1 LLFFF
6 ITTKK
11 YLLINGW
18 SFILKNNWSKKSAN
32 KYVKKYQKLG
42 FSKDLALRVYTTR
55 LLGRNK
61 ELVLHGG
68 GNSSVK
74 TSIKDIDGKKYNV
87 LCVKG
92 SGWDM
97 ANIEPEGLPAVKLE
111 PLLALKKKKYLS
123 DEGMVS
129 YQKRNL
135 IDISSPNPS
144 VETFLHAFLPFK
156 YVDHTHADAVLN
168 ITNRPGG
175 LNFCK
180 KIFGNKVNIVPYVM
194 PGFMLAKKINEV
206 YLKNPNID
214 CLILMNHGIFTFAN
228 DAKGAYDLMIKY
240 VSQAERAIKKLKV
253 KKIKQIKKFSTKFNV
268 HEIAPIIRGLL
279 SNNKDQKF
287 VVNYRLNK
295 HLKYFM
301 NGKNVRSYSSK
312 GTATPDHVIRVKPFP
327 LIITPKKN
335 SSINEFK
342 ETAKKAFENYRKKYI
357 NYFNINKNKVKEKKV
372 MLDTSPRVVLVQNVG
387 VFTIGKDLN
396 SAKIAGD
403 LTETNAKVITSVEE
417 SSSYKFI
424 PEKDLFDVEYWSL
437 EQAKIKKAKKL
448 LEGNVVVI
456 TGSTGTIGY
465 ATYKIFKSYGAETVL
480 LDYNLERLKDLQSKI
495 KDLCIHCDVRNKKS
509 VKKAFKQICEKY
521 GGIDILISNAGT
533 ATNGAIGEIDDNI
546 LRQSFEDNFFSHQ
559 NCASEAIKIMKKQ
572 NINGCLLFNISKQ
585 SVNPGKNFG
594 PYGLPKSALLSLCK
608 QYAVDYGSYGIRSN
622 GVNADRIRSGLM
634 NDKMIRT
641 RAKARSISTDDYM
654 RGNLLLN
661 EVKAEDVAK
670 AFFHLATSKKTTGA
684 VLTVDGGNIAAS
696 LR

>member
-1 LLFFF
+1 
-6 ITTKK
+6 
-11 YLLINGW
+11 
-18 SFILKNNWSKKSAN
+18 LKNNWSEKIAKK
-32 KYVKKYQKLG
+32 YIKKYQKLG

-68 GNSSVK
+68 GNTSVK
-74 TSIKDIDGKKYNV
+74 TVIKDIDSKKYNV

-97 ANIEPEGLPAVKLE
+97 AEIEPPGLPAVKLE
-111 PLLALKKKKYLS
+111 PLLALKNKKYLS
-123 DEGMVS
+123 DEDMVA

-135 IDISSPNPS
+135 IDVKSPNPS

-156 YVDHTHADAVLN
+156 FVDHTHADAVLN
-168 ITNRPGG
+168 ATNRPQG

-180 KIFGNKVNIVPYVM
+180 KIFGNKVSIVPYVM
-194 PGFMLAKKINEV
+194 PGFMLAKKIDEI
-206 YLKNPNID
+206 YSKNPKIN

-228 DAKGAYDLMIKY
+228 DAKESYNLMIKY
-240 VSQAERAIKKLKV
+240 VSIAERAIKKLRT

-268 HEIAPIIRGLL
+268 HEISPIIRGLL
-279 SNNKDQKF
+279 SEHKDQKF
-287 VVNYRLNK
+287 IVNYRLNRR
-295 HLKYFM
+295 LKYFI

-335 SSINEFK
+335 SSIQEFK
-342 ETAKKAFENYRKKYI
+342 KTAKKAFENYRKKYI
-357 NYFNINKNKVKEKKV
+357 QYFKVNKRKVKGNKV
-372 MLDTSPRVVLVQNVG
+372 MLDTAPRVVLIQNVG
-387 VFTIGKDLN
+387 LFSAGKDLN
-396 SAKIAGD
+396 AAIIAGD
-403 LTETNAKVITSVEE
+403 LTETNAKVISSVEE
-417 SSSYKFI
+417 TSSYKFI

-437 EQAKIKKAKKL
+437 EQAKIKKKKKL
-448 LEGNVVVI
+448 LEGNVVVV
-456 TGSTGTIGY
+456 TGSTGTIGFE
-465 ATYKIFKSYGAETVL
+465 TYKMFKSYGAEVIL
-480 LDYNLERLKDLQSKI
+480 LDYNLERLKEIQSKI
-495 KDLCIHCDVRNKKS
+495 SDLCIHCDVTNKRS
-509 VKKAFKQICEKY
+509 VKNAFKKICEKF
-521 GGIDILISNAGT
+521 GGIDILISNAG
-533 ATNGAIGEIDDNI
+533 AAPAGPIGEVSDDL
-546 LRQSFEDNFFSHQ
+546 LRKSFEINFFAHQ
-559 NCASEAIKIMKKQ
+559 NCASEAIRIMKKQ
-572 NINGCLLFNISKQ
+572 NISGCLLFNISKQ

-634 NDKMIRT
+634 TDKMIKT
-641 RAKARSISTDDYM
+641 RAKARSVTTDNYM

-670 AFFHLATSKKTTGA
+670 AFFHLAVSKKTTGA
-684 VLTVDGGNIAAS
+684 ILTVDGGNIAAS

>member
-1 LLFFF
+1 MKNDWSNYEAKKF
-6 ITTKK
+6 IKK
-11 YLLINGW
+11 Y
-18 SFILKNNWSKKSAN
+18 K
-32 KYVKKYQKLG
+32 KLG
-42 FSKDLALRVYTTR
+42 FSKDVALRVYTSR
-55 LLGRNK
+55 LLGKNK

-68 GNSSVK
+68 GNTSVK
-74 TSIKDIDGKKYNV
+74 TRIKDIDGKNYEV

-97 ANIEPEGLPAVKLE
+97 ADIEPEGLPAVKLE
-111 PLLALKKKKYLS
+111 PLLAMKKKKYLS
-123 DEGMVS
+123 DEDMVS
-129 YQKRNL
+129 FQKRNL
-135 IDISSPNPS
+135 INIKSPNPS

-156 YVDHTHADAVLN
+156 YVDHTHSDAILN
-168 ITNRPGG
+168 LTNRPGG

-180 KIFGNKVNIVPYVM
+180 KIFGNKVSIVPYVM
-194 PGFMLAKKINEV
+194 PGFMLAKKINDV
-206 YLKNPNID
+206 YSKNPNIN
-214 CLILMNHGIFTFAN
+214 CLILMNHGIFTFG
-228 DAKGAYDLMIKY
+228 DEAKEAYDLMIKY

-253 KKIKQIKKFSTKFNV
+253 KKIKQIKNFSTKFDA

-335 SSINEFK
+335 SSIDEFK
-342 ETAKKAFENYRKKYI
+342 TTAKKAFENYRKKYI
-357 NYFNINKNKVKEKKV
+357 NYFNVNKKKVKGKKV

-387 VFTIGKDLN
+387 VFSVGKDLN

-403 LTETNAKVITSVEE
+403 LTETNAKVIASVEE
-417 SSSYKFI
+417 TSTYKFI

-437 EQAKIKKAKKL
+437 EQAKIKKPKKL

-456 TGSTGTIGY
+456 TGSTGTIGFE
-465 ATYKIFKSYGAETVL
+465 TYKMFKSYGAEVVL
-480 LDYNLERLKDLQSKI
+480 LDYNLERLRDLQSKI

-509 VKKAFKQICEKY
+509 VKKAFNQICERY
-521 GGIDILISNAGT
+521 GGVDILISNAGT

-594 PYGLPKSALLSLCK
+594 PYGVPKSALLSLCK

-634 NDKMIRT
+634 TDKMIKT

-670 AFFHLATSKKTTGA
+670 AFFHLAVSKKTTGA

>member
-1 LLFFF
+1 
-6 ITTKK
+6 
-11 YLLINGW
+11 
-18 SFILKNNWSKKSAN
+18 LKNDWSNTEAKKF
-32 KYVKKYQKLG
+32 VKKYKNLG
-42 FSKDLALRVYTTR
+42 FSKDIALRVYTSR
-55 LLGRNK
+55 LLGKNK

-68 GNSSVK
+68 GNTSVK
-74 TSIKDIDGKKYNV
+74 TKIKDIDGKKYEV

-97 ANIEPEGLPAVKLE
+97 ADIEPEGLPAVKLE
-111 PLLALKKKKYLS
+111 PLLAMKKKKYLS
-123 DEGMVS
+123 DEDMVS
-129 YQKRNL
+129 FQKRNL
-135 IDISSPNPS
+135 INIKSPNPS

-156 YVDHTHADAVLN
+156 YVDHTHSDAILN
-168 ITNRPGG
+168 LTNRPGG
-175 LNFCK
+175 INFCK
-180 KIFGNKVNIVPYVM
+180 KIFGNKVSIVPYVM
-194 PGFMLAKKINEV
+194 PGFMLAKKIDDI
-206 YLKNPNID
+206 YSKNPNTN
-214 CLILMNHGIFTFAN
+214 CLILMNHGIFTFDN
-228 DAKGAYDLMIKY
+228 GAKEAYSLMIKY
-240 VSQAERAIKKLKV
+240 VSQAERAIRKLKV
-253 KKIKQIKKFSTKFNV
+253 KKIKQIKNFSTKFDV
-268 HEIAPIIRGLL
+268 HEIAPVIRGLL
-279 SNNKDQKF
+279 SKNKDQKF
-287 VVNYRLNK
+287 VINYRLNK

-312 GTATPDHVIRVKPFP
+312 GTTTPDHVIRVKPFP

-335 SSINEFK
+335 SSIDEFK
-342 ETAKKAFENYRKKYI
+342 KTAKMAFENYRKKYI
-357 NYFNINKNKVKEKKV
+357 NYFNTNKNKVKGKKV

-417 SSSYKFI
+417 TSTYKFI

-437 EQAKIKKAKKL
+437 EQAKIKKPKKL

-456 TGSTGTIGY
+456 TGSTGTIGFE
-465 ATYKIFKSYGAETVL
+465 TYKMFKNYGAEVVL
-480 LDYNLERLKDLQSKI
+480 LDYNLERLKNLQSKI
-495 KDLCIHCDVRNKKS
+495 KDLCIHCDVRNKKN
-509 VKKAFKQICEKY
+509 VRKAFNQICEKY

-533 ATNGAIGEIDDNI
+533 ATNGAIGEVEDNI

-559 NCASEAIKIMKKQ
+559 NCASEATKIMKKQ

-634 NDKMIRT
+634 NDKMIKT
-641 RAKARSISTDDYM
+641 RAKARSVTPDDYM
-654 RGNLLLN
+654 KGNLLLN
-661 EVKAEDVAK
+661 EVNAEDVAK

-684 VLTVDGGNIAAS
+684 VLAVDGGNIAAS

>member
-1 LLFFF
+1 M
-6 ITTKK
+6 
-11 YLLINGW
+11 
-18 SFILKNNWSKKSAN
+18 KNNWSKKIAI
-32 KYVKKYQKLG
+32 KYIKKYKKLS
-42 FSKDLALRVYTTR
+42 FSKDLALRIYTTQ
-55 LLGRNK
+55 LLGKNK

-68 GNSSVK
+68 GNTSVK
-74 TSIKDIDGKKYNV
+74 TTIKDIDGKKYNV

-92 SGWDM
+92 SGWNM
-97 ANIEPEGLPAVKLE
+97 ADIEPAGLPAVKLE

-123 DEGMVS
+123 DEDMVS
-129 YQKRNL
+129 FQKRNL
-135 IDISSPNPS
+135 IDIKSPNPS

-156 YVDHTHADAVLN
+156 FVDHTHADAILN
-168 ITNRPGG
+168 VTNRPDG

-180 KIFGNKVNIVPYVM
+180 KIFGNKVSIVPYVI
-194 PGFMLAKKINEV
+194 PGFMLAKKVSEI
-206 YLKNPNID
+206 YSKNPKIN
-214 CLILMNHGIFTFAN
+214 CLILMNHGIFTFAD
-228 DAKGAYDLMIKY
+228 DAKDAYDLMIKY
-240 VSQAERAIKKLKV
+240 VSKAERAVKKLKS
-253 KKIKQIKKFSTKFNV
+253 KKIKQIKKFTTRFNI

-279 SNNKDQKF
+279 SENKDQKF

-295 HLKYFM
+295 HLKYFI
-301 NGKNVRSYSSK
+301 NGKSVRSYSSK

-335 SSINEFK
+335 SSIGEFK
-342 ETAKKAFENYRKKYI
+342 IAAKKAFENYRKKYI
-357 NYFNINKNKVKEKKV
+357 RYFNINKNKVKGRKV
-372 MLDTSPRVVLVQNVG
+372 MLDTSPRVILVQNVG
-387 VFTIGKDLN
+387 MFTVGKDLIA
-396 SAKIAGD
+396 AKIAGD

-417 SSSYKFI
+417 TSTYKFI
-424 PEKDLFDVEYWSL
+424 PEKDLFDIEYWSL
-437 EQAKIKKAKKL
+437 EQAKIKRKKKQ

-456 TGSTGTIGY
+456 TGSTGTIGFE
-465 ATYKIFKSYGAETVL
+465 TYKIFKSYGAEVVL
-480 LDYNLERLKDLQSKI
+480 LDYNLERLKEVQSKI
-495 KDLCIHCDVRNKKS
+495 KDLCILCDVTNKRS
-509 VKKAFKQICEKY
+509 VKNAFKQICEKF
-521 GGIDILISNAGT
+521 GGIDILVSNAGI
-533 ATNGAIGEIDDNI
+533 APVGSIGEVSDEI
-546 LRQSFEDNFFSHQ
+546 LRKSFEVNFFSHQ
-559 NCASEAIKIMKKQ
+559 NCASEAVKIMKKQ

-641 RAKARSISTDDYM
+641 RAKARSISIDNYM

-684 VLTVDGGNIAAS
+684 VLAVDGGNIAAS

>member
-1 LLFFF
+1 
-6 ITTKK
+6 
-11 YLLINGW
+11 
-18 SFILKNNWSKKSAN
+18 
-32 KYVKKYQKLG
+32 
-42 FSKDLALRVYTTR
+42 
-55 LLGRNK
+55 
-61 ELVLHGG
+61 
-68 GNSSVK
+68 
-74 TSIKDIDGKKYNV
+74 
-87 LCVKG
+87 
-92 SGWDM
+92 M
-97 ANIEPEGLPAVKLE
+97 ADIEPAGLPAVKLE

-123 DEGMVS
+123 DEDMVS
-129 YQKRNL
+129 FQKRNL
-135 IDISSPNPS
+135 IDIKSPNPS

-156 YVDHTHADAVLN
+156 FVDHTHADAILN
-168 ITNRPGG
+168 ATNRPGG

-180 KIFGNKVNIVPYVM
+180 KIFGNKVSIVPYVM
-194 PGFMLAKKINEV
+194 PGFMLAKKINEI
-206 YLKNPNID
+206 YSKNPNIN
-214 CLILMNHGIFTFAN
+214 CLILMNHGIFTFAD
-228 DAKGAYDLMIKY
+228 DAKEAYDLMIKY
-240 VSQAERAIKKLKV
+240 VSQAERAINKLKV
-253 KKIKQIKKFSTKFNV
+253 KKIKQIKNFSTKFNA

-335 SSINEFK
+335 SSIDEFK
-342 ETAKKAFENYRKKYI
+342 LTAKKAFENYRKKYI
-357 NYFNINKNKVKEKKV
+357 NYFNVNKNKVKEKKV

-387 VFTIGKDLN
+387 VFTVGKDLN
-396 SAKIAGD
+396 AAKIAGD
-403 LTETNAKVITSVEE
+403 LTETNAKVIASVEE
-417 SSSYKFI
+417 TSTYKFI

-437 EQAKIKKAKKL
+437 EQAKIKKQKKL

-456 TGSTGTIGY
+456 TGSTGTIGFE
-465 ATYKIFKSYGAETVL
+465 TYKMFKSYGAEVVL
-480 LDYNLERLKDLQSKI
+480 LDYNLERLKNLQTKI
-495 KDLCIHCDVRNKKS
+495 RDLCIHCDVRNKKS
-509 VKKAFKQICEKY
+509 VKKAFNQICEKY

-533 ATNGAIGEIDDNI
+533 AINGPIGDISDDI

-654 RGNLLLN
+654 RGNLLLK

-670 AFFHLATSKKTTGA
+670 AFFHLATSKK
-684 VLTVDGGNIAAS
+684 NYWS
-696 LR
+696 SSYC

>member
-1 LLFFF
+1 M
-6 ITTKK
+6 KNK
-11 YLLINGW
+11 W
-18 SFILKNNWSKKSAN
+18 STNTAN
-32 KYVKKYQKLG
+32 KYIKKYKKLG
-42 FSKDLALRVYTTR
+42 FSRDLALRVYTTQ

-68 GNSSVK
+68 GNTSVK
-74 TSIKDIDGKKYNV
+74 TTIKDIDGKKYKV

-97 ANIEPEGLPAVKLE
+97 ADIKPAGLPAVKLE
-111 PLLALKKKKYLS
+111 PLLAMKKKKYLS
-123 DEGMVS
+123 DEDMVS
-129 YQKRNL
+129 FQKKNL
-135 IDISSPNPS
+135 INIKSPNPS

-156 YVDHTHADAVLN
+156 FVDHTHADAVLSA
-168 ITNRPGG
+168 TNRPRG

-180 KIFGNKVNIVPYVM
+180 KVFGNKVSIVSYVM
-194 PGFMLAKKINEV
+194 PGFMLAKKINEI
-206 YLKNPNID
+206 YSKNPKIN
-214 CLILMNHGIFTFAN
+214 CLILMNHGIFTFAD
-228 DAKGAYDLMIKY
+228 DAKEAYDLMIKY
-240 VSQAERAIKKLKV
+240 VSKAERAIKKLKV
-253 KKIKQIKKFSTKFNV
+253 KKIKQIKNFSTRFNV
-268 HEIAPIIRGLL
+268 NEIAPIIRGLL

-327 LIITPKKN
+327 LIITPRKN
-335 SSINEFK
+335 SSIDEFK
-342 ETAKKAFENYRKKYI
+342 ITAKKAFENYRKKYI
-357 NYFNINKNKVKEKKV
+357 NYFNVNKNKVKEKKV
-372 MLDTSPRVVLVQNVG
+372 MLDTSPRVILVQNIG
-387 VFTIGKDLN
+387 VFTIGKDLDA
-396 SAKIAGD
+396 AKIAGD

-417 SSSYKFI
+417 TSSYKFI

-437 EQAKIKKAKKL
+437 EQAKIKKQKKP

-456 TGSTGTIGY
+456 TGSTGTIGFE
-465 ATYKIFKSYGAETVL
+465 TYKMFKSYGAEVVL
-480 LDYNLERLKDLQSKI
+480 LDYNLERLKNLQSKI
-495 KDLCIHCDVRNKKS
+495 KELCIHCDVRNKKS
-509 VKKAFKQICEKY
+509 VKKAFNQICEKY

-533 ATNGAIGEIDDNI
+533 ATNGAIGEIDDGV

-654 RGNLLLN
+654 KGNLLLN

>member
-1 LLFFF
+1 
-6 ITTKK
+6 
-11 YLLINGW
+11 
-18 SFILKNNWSKKSAN
+18 LKNNWSKNSAN
-32 KYVKKYQKLG
+32 KYIKKYKKLG
-42 FSKDLALRVYTTR
+42 FSKDLSLRVYTTR

-68 GNSSVK
+68 GNTSVK

-97 ANIEPEGLPAVKLE
+97 ADIEPAGLPAVKLE

-123 DEGMVS
+123 DEDMVS
-129 YQKRNL
+129 FQKRNL
-135 IDISSPNPS
+135 INVKSPNPS

-156 YVDHTHADAVLN
+156 FVDHTHADAILN
-168 ITNRPGG
+168 ATNRPGG

-180 KIFGNKVNIVPYVM
+180 KVFGNKVSIVPYVM
-194 PGFMLAKKINEV
+194 PGFMLAKKINEIYSV
-206 YLKNPNID
+206 NPNIN
-214 CLILMNHGIFTFAN
+214 CLILMNHGIFTFAD
-228 DAKGAYDLMIKY
+228 DAKEAYNLMIKY

-253 KKIKQIKKFSTKFNV
+253 KKIKQIKNFSTKFNAN
-268 HEIAPIIRGLL
+268 EIAPIIRGLL
-279 SNNKDQKF
+279 SNNNDQKF
-287 VVNYRLNK
+287 IVNYRLNK
-295 HLKYFM
+295 DLKYFM

-335 SSINEFK
+335 SSINDFK
-342 ETAKKAFENYRKKYI
+342 LTAQKAFDNYRKKYI
-357 NYFNINKNKVKEKKV
+357 NYFNVNKKKVKGKKT
-372 MLDTSPRVVLVQNVG
+372 MLDTSPRVVFVQNVG
-387 VFTIGKDLN
+387 MFSIGKDLN
-396 SAKIAGD
+396 GAKIAGD
-403 LTETNAKVITSVEE
+403 LTNTNAKVIASVEE
-417 SSSYKFI
+417 TSAYKFI

-437 EQAKIKKAKKL
+437 EQAKIKRKKKL

-456 TGSTGTIGY
+456 TGSTGTIGFE
-465 ATYKIFKSYGAETVL
+465 TYKMFKSYGAEVVL
-480 LDYNLERLKDLQSKI
+480 LDYNLEKLKDLQSKI

-509 VKKAFKQICEKY
+509 VKKAFNQICEKY

-533 ATNGAIGEIDDNI
+533 AINGAIGEISDDI

-641 RAKARSISTDDYM
+641 RAKARSISTDNYM

-684 VLTVDGGNIAAS
+684 VLSVDGGNIAAS

>member
-1 LLFFF
+1 M
-6 ITTKK
+6 
-11 YLLINGW
+11 
-18 SFILKNNWSKKSAN
+18 KNNWSQDSAE
-32 KYVKKYQKLG
+32 KYLKKYKNIG

-68 GNSSVK
+68 GNTSVK
-74 TSIKDIDGKKYNV
+74 TTAKDIDGKKYDV

-97 ANIEPEGLPAVKLE
+97 ADIEPEGLPAVKLE

-123 DEGMVS
+123 DEDMVS
-129 YQKRNL
+129 FQKRNL
-135 IDISSPNPS
+135 INIKSPNPS

-156 YVDHTHADAVLN
+156 FIDHTHADAILN
-168 ITNRPGG
+168 VTNRPGG
-175 LNFCK
+175 LKFCN
-180 KIFGNKVNIVPYVM
+180 KIFNNKVSVVPYIM
-194 PGFMLAKKINEV
+194 PGFKLAKKVNEI
-206 YLKNPNID
+206 YSKNPNIN
-214 CLILMNHGIFTFAN
+214 CLILMNHGIFTFGD
-228 DAKGAYDLMIKY
+228 DAKETYDLMIKY
-240 VSQAERAIKKLKV
+240 VSQAERAVKKLKA
-253 KKIKQIKKFSTKFNV
+253 KKIKQINKFSTKFNA
-268 HEIAPIIRGLL
+268 HEISPIIRGLL
-279 SNNKDQKF
+279 SDNNPDQKF
-287 VVNYRLNK
+287 IVNYELNN
-295 HLKYFM
+295 HIKYFM
-301 NGKNVRSYSSK
+301 NGKNVRTYSSK
-312 GTATPDHVIRVKPFP
+312 GTVTPDHVIRVKPFP

-335 SSINEFK
+335 SSINDFK
-342 ETAKKAFENYRKKYI
+342 LTAEKAIKNYRKKYI
-357 NYFNINKNKVKEKKV
+357 KYFNKNKNKVKEKKV
-372 MLDTSPRVVLVQNVG
+372 MLDTSPRVVFVQNIG
-387 VFTIGKDLN
+387 MFSIGKDLN
-396 SAKIAGD
+396 SAKIARD
-403 LTETNAKVITSVEE
+403 LAETNAKVIASVEE
-417 SSSYKFI
+417 TSKYKFI

-437 EQAKIKKAKKL
+437 EQAKIKRKKKL

-456 TGSTGTIGY
+456 TGSTGTIGFE
-465 ATYKIFKSYGAETVL
+465 TYKMFKSYGAEVVL
-480 LDYNLERLKDLQSKI
+480 LDYNSDQLKNLQSKI
-495 KDLCIHCDVRNKKS
+495 NELCIHCDVRNKKS
-509 VKKAFKQICEKY
+509 VKNAFNQICEKY

-533 ATNGAIGEIDDNI
+533 AATGAIGEVDDNL
-546 LRQSFEDNFFSHQ
+546 LRESFEDNFFSHQ

-608 QYAVDYGSYGIRSN
+608 QYALDYGSYGIRSN

>member
-1 LLFFF
+1 M
-6 ITTKK
+6 
-11 YLLINGW
+11 
-18 SFILKNNWSKKSAN
+18 KNNWSKSFAN
-32 KYVKKYQKLG
+32 KYIKKYKKLG

-68 GNSSVK
+68 GNTSVK
-74 TSIKDIDGKKYNV
+74 TTIKDIDGKKYKV

-97 ANIEPEGLPAVKLE
+97 ADIEPAGLPAVKLE
-111 PLLALKKKKYLS
+111 PLLTLKEKKYLS
-123 DEGMVS
+123 DENMVS
-129 YQKRNL
+129 FQKRNL
-135 IDISSPNPS
+135 IDIKSPNPS

-156 YVDHTHADAVLN
+156 FVDHTHADAVLN
-168 ITNRPGG
+168 VTNRPGG

-180 KIFGNKVNIVPYVM
+180 KVFGSKVSVVPYVM
-194 PGFMLAKKINEV
+194 PGFMLAKKINEI
-206 YLKNPNID
+206 YSENPNIN
-214 CLILMNHGIFTFAN
+214 CLILMNHGIFTFA
-228 DAKGAYDLMIKY
+228 DKAKEAYDLMIKY
-240 VSQAERAIKKLKV
+240 VSQAERAVKKLKV
-253 KKIKQIKKFSTKFNV
+253 KKIKQIKNFSTKFNA

-335 SSINEFK
+335 SSIDEFK
-342 ETAKKAFENYRKKYI
+342 VTAKKAFENYRKKYI
-357 NYFNINKNKVKEKKV
+357 NYFNVNKNKVKGKKV

-396 SAKIAGD
+396 AAKIAGD
-403 LTETNAKVITSVEE
+403 LTETNAKVIASVEE
-417 SSSYKFI
+417 TSTYKFI

-437 EQAKIKKAKKL
+437 EQAKINKPKKI

-456 TGSTGTIGY
+456 TGSTGTIGFE
-465 ATYKIFKSYGAETVL
+465 TYKMFKSYGAEVVL

-495 KDLCIHCDVRNKKS
+495 KELCIHCDVRNKKS
-509 VKKAFKQICEKY
+509 VKKVFNQICEKY

-533 ATNGAIGEIDDNI
+533 ATNGAIGEIDDNV

-641 RAKARSISTDDYM
+641 RAKARSVSTDDYM
-654 RGNLLLN
+654 RENLLLN

>member
-1 LLFFF
+1 
-6 ITTKK
+6 
-11 YLLINGW
+11 
-18 SFILKNNWSKKSAN
+18 LKNNWTDSEAKKFI
-32 KYVKKYQKLG
+32 KKYKNLG
-42 FSKDLALRVYTTR
+42 FSKDIALRVYTSR
-55 LLGRNK
+55 LLGKNK
-61 ELVLHGG
+61 KLVLHGG
-68 GNSSVK
+68 GNTSVK
-74 TSIKDIDGKKYNV
+74 TRIKDIDGKKYDV

-97 ANIEPEGLPAVKLE
+97 ADIEPEGLPAVKLE
-111 PLLALKKKKYLS
+111 PLLAIKKKKYLS
-123 DEGMVS
+123 DEDMVS
-129 YQKRNL
+129 FQKKNL
-135 IDISSPNPS
+135 INIKSPNPS

-156 YVDHTHADAVLN
+156 YVDHTHSDAILN
-168 ITNRPGG
+168 LTNRPGG

-180 KIFGNKVNIVPYVM
+180 KIFGNKVSIVPYIM
-194 PGFMLAKKINEV
+194 PGFMLAKKIDDI
-206 YLKNPNID
+206 YSKNPNIN
-214 CLILMNHGIFTFAN
+214 CLILMNHGIFTFNN
-228 DAKGAYDLMIKY
+228 DAKEAYSLMIKY
-240 VSQAERAIKKLKV
+240 VSQAERAVKKLKF
-253 KKIKQIKKFSTKFNV
+253 KKIKQIKNFSTKFDA
-268 HEIAPIIRGLL
+268 HDIAPVIRGLL
-279 SNNKDQKF
+279 SKNKDQKF

-295 HLKYFM
+295 HLKYFI

-335 SSINEFK
+335 SSIDEFK
-342 ETAKKAFENYRKKYI
+342 ITAKKSFENYRKKYT
-357 NYFNINKNKVKEKKV
+357 NYFNVNKKKVKEKKV

-396 SAKIAGD
+396 SAIIAGD
-403 LTETNAKVITSVEE
+403 LTETNARVISSVEE
-417 SSSYKFI
+417 TSTYKFI
-424 PEKDLFDVEYWSL
+424 SEKDLFDIEYWSL
-437 EQAKIKKAKKL
+437 EQAKIKKPKKL

-456 TGSTGTIGY
+456 TGSTGTIGFE
-465 ATYKIFKSYGAETVL
+465 TYKMFKNYGAEVVL
-480 LDYNLERLKDLQSKI
+480 LDYNLKRLKDLQSKI
-495 KDLCIHCDVRNKKS
+495 KDLCICCDVRNKKS
-509 VKKAFKQICEKY
+509 VNKTFNQICEKY

-546 LRQSFEDNFFSHQ
+546 LRQSFENNFFSHQ

-634 NDKMIRT
+634 NEKMIKT

-654 RGNLLLN
+654 KGNLLLN

-684 VLTVDGGNIAAS
+684 ILTVDGGNIAAS
-696 LR
+696 MR

>member
-1 LLFFF
+1 M
-6 ITTKK
+6 
-11 YLLINGW
+11 
-18 SFILKNNWSKKSAN
+18 KNNWSKKIAI
-32 KYVKKYQKLG
+32 KYIKKYKKLS
-42 FSKDLALRVYTTR
+42 FSKDLALRVYTTQ
-55 LLGRNK
+55 LLGKNK

-68 GNSSVK
+68 GNTSVK
-74 TSIKDIDGKKYNV
+74 TTVKDIDSKKYNV

-92 SGWDM
+92 SGWNM
-97 ANIEPEGLPAVKLE
+97 ADIEPAGLPAVKLE

-123 DEGMVS
+123 DEDMVNF
-129 YQKRNL
+129 QKRNL
-135 IDISSPNPS
+135 IDINSPNPS

-156 YVDHTHADAVLN
+156 YVDHTHADAILN
-168 ITNRPGG
+168 VTNRPGG

-180 KIFGNKVNIVPYVM
+180 KIFGNKIGIVPYVM
-194 PGFMLAKKINEV
+194 PGFMLAKKVSEI
-206 YLKNPNID
+206 YSKNPKIN
-214 CLILMNHGIFTFAN
+214 CLILMNHGIFTFAD
-228 DAKGAYDLMIKY
+228 DAKDAYNLMIKY
-240 VSQAERAIKKLKV
+240 VSKAERAVKKLKS
-253 KKIKQIKKFSTKFNV
+253 KKIKQIKKFTTRFNI

-279 SNNKDQKF
+279 SENKNQKF

-295 HLKYFM
+295 HLKYFI
-301 NGKNVRSYSSK
+301 NGKSVRSYSSK

-335 SSINEFK
+335 SSISEFK
-342 ETAKKAFENYRKKYI
+342 MTAKKAFKNYRKKYI
-357 NYFNINKNKVKEKKV
+357 RYFNINKNKVKDRKV
-372 MLDTSPRVVLVQNVG
+372 MMDTSPRVILVQNVG
-387 VFTIGKDLN
+387 MFTVGKDLIA
-396 SAKIAGD
+396 AKIAGD

-417 SSSYKFI
+417 TSTYKFI
-424 PEKDLFDVEYWSL
+424 PEKDLFDIEYWSL
-437 EQAKIKKAKKL
+437 EQAKIKRKKKQ

-456 TGSTGTIGY
+456 TGSTGTIGFE
-465 ATYKIFKSYGAETVL
+465 TYKMFKSYGAEVVL
-480 LDYNLERLKDLQSKI
+480 LDYNLERLKEVQSKI
-495 KDLCIHCDVRNKKS
+495 KDLCIHCDVTNKRS
-509 VKKAFKQICEKY
+509 VKNAFKQICEKF
-521 GGIDILISNAGT
+521 GGIDILVSNAGI
-533 ATNGAIGEIDDNI
+533 APVGSIGEVSDEI
-546 LRQSFEDNFFSHQ
+546 LRKSFEVNFFSHQ
-559 NCASEAIKIMKKQ
+559 NCASEAVKIMKKQ

-622 GVNADRIRSGLM
+622 GVNADRIKSGLM

-684 VLTVDGGNIAAS
+684 VLAVDGGNIAAS

>member
-1 LLFFF
+1 M
-6 ITTKK
+6 
-11 YLLINGW
+11 
-18 SFILKNNWSKKSAN
+18 ILKNNWSKKIAN
-32 KYVKKYQKLG
+32 NYVKRYKKLG

-68 GNSSVK
+68 GNTSVK
-74 TSIKDIDGKKYNV
+74 TAIKDIDGKKYEV

-97 ANIEPEGLPAVKLE
+97 ADIEPPGLPAVKLK
-111 PLLALKKKKYLS
+111 PLLSLKNKKYLS
-123 DEGMVS
+123 DEDMVA

-135 IDISSPNPS
+135 IDIKSPNPS

-156 YVDHTHADAVLN
+156 YVDHTHADAVMN

-180 KIFGNKVNIVPYVM
+180 KIFGKKASIVPYVM

-206 YLKNPNID
+206 YSKNPNIN
-214 CLILMNHGIFTFAN
+214 CLILMNHGIFTFS
-228 DAKGAYDLMIKY
+228 DDCKEAYDLMIKY
-240 VSQAERAIKKLKV
+240 VSKAEKAVKKLRS
-253 KKIKQIKKFSTKFNV
+253 KKIKQIKKFSTKFNP
-268 HEIAPIIRGLL
+268 HEVAPIIRGLL
-279 SNNKDQKF
+279 SENKDQKF
-287 VVNYRLNK
+287 VINYRLNK
-295 HLKYFM
+295 HLKYFI
-301 NGKNVRSYSSK
+301 NGKNVRSYSSR

-327 LIITPKKN
+327 LIITPRKN
-335 SSINEFK
+335 SSIEDFK
-342 ETAKKAFENYRKKYI
+342 KTAQKAFESYRKKYI
-357 NYFNINKNKVKEKKV
+357 NYFKVNSKKVKGKKV

-387 VFTIGKDLN
+387 MFSVGKDLN
-396 SAKIAGD
+396 SARIAGD
-403 LTETNAKVITSVEE
+403 LTETNAKVISSVEE
-417 SSSYKFI
+417 TSTYKFI

-437 EQAKIKKAKKL
+437 EQAKIRRKKKL
-448 LEGNVVVI
+448 LEGNIAVV
-456 TGSTGTIGY
+456 TGGTGTIGFE
-465 ATYKIFKSYGAETVL
+465 TYKMFKSYGAEVVL
-480 LDYNLERLKDLQSKI
+480 LDYDLKRLNEVQSKI
-495 KDLCIHCDVRNKKS
+495 KDLCIHCDVTNKRS
-509 VKKAFKQICEKY
+509 VKNAFKKICEKF
-521 GGIDILISNAGT
+521 GGFDILISNAG
-533 ATNGAIGEIDDNI
+533 AAPGGAIGDVSDEV
-546 LRQSFEDNFFSHQ
+546 LRKSFEINFFSHQ

-622 GVNADRIRSGLM
+622 GVNADRIKSGLM
-634 NDKMIRT
+634 TGKMIKT
-641 RAKARSISTDDYM
+641 RAKARSISTDTYM
-654 RGNLLLN
+654 RGNLLSN

-670 AFFHLATSKKTTGA
+670 AFFHLAVSKKTTGA

>member
-1 LLFFF
+1 M
-6 ITTKK
+6 
-11 YLLINGW
+11 
-18 SFILKNNWSKKSAN
+18 KNNWSKSFAN
-32 KYVKKYQKLG
+32 KYIKKYKKLG

-68 GNSSVK
+68 GNTSVK
-74 TSIKDIDGKKYNV
+74 TTIKDIDGKKYKV

-97 ANIEPEGLPAVKLE
+97 ADIEPAGLPAVKLE
-111 PLLALKKKKYLS
+111 PLLTLKEKKYLS
-123 DEGMVS
+123 DENMVS
-129 YQKRNL
+129 FQKRNL
-135 IDISSPNPS
+135 IDIKSPNPS

-156 YVDHTHADAVLN
+156 FVDHTHADAVLN
-168 ITNRPGG
+168 VTNRPGG

-180 KIFGNKVNIVPYVM
+180 KVFGSKVSVVPYVM
-194 PGFMLAKKINEV
+194 PGFMLAKKINEI
-206 YLKNPNID
+206 YSENPNIN
-214 CLILMNHGIFTFAN
+214 CLILMNHGIFTFA
-228 DAKGAYDLMIKY
+228 DKAKEAYDLMIKY
-240 VSQAERAIKKLKV
+240 VSQAERAVKKLKV
-253 KKIKQIKKFSTKFNV
+253 KKIKQIKNFSTKFNAY
-268 HEIAPIIRGLL
+268 EIAPIIRGLL

-335 SSINEFK
+335 SSIDEFK
-342 ETAKKAFENYRKKYI
+342 VTAKKAFENYRRKYI
-357 NYFNINKNKVKEKKV
+357 NYFNVNKNKVKEKKV
-372 MLDTSPRVVLVQNVG
+372 MLDTSPRVVLVQNIG
-387 VFTIGKDLN
+387 VFTVGKDLN

-417 SSSYKFI
+417 TSNYKFI

-437 EQAKIKKAKKL
+437 EQAKIKKTKKL

-465 ATYKIFKSYGAETVL
+465 ATYKMFKSYGAEVVL

-509 VKKAFKQICEKY
+509 VKKAFNQICEKY

-533 ATNGAIGEIDDNI
+533 ATNGAIGEVDDGI

-634 NDKMIRT
+634 NNKMIRT
-641 RAKARSISTDDYM
+641 RAKARSISADDYM

>member
-1 LLFFF
+1 
-6 ITTKK
+6 
-11 YLLINGW
+11 
-18 SFILKNNWSKKSAN
+18 LKNNWSNSDA
-32 KYVKKYQKLG
+32 KKYIRKYKNLG
-42 FSKDLALRVYTTR
+42 YSKDLGLRVYTTR
-55 LLGRNK
+55 LLGRNN

-68 GNSSVK
+68 GNTSVK
-74 TSIKDIDGKKYNV
+74 TTMKDIDGKKYNV

-97 ANIEPEGLPAVKLE
+97 AEIEPAGLPAVKLQ
-111 PLLALKKKKYLS
+111 PLLSLKNKKYLS
-123 DEGMVS
+123 DENMVS

-135 IDISSPNPS
+135 MDIKSPNPS

-156 YVDHTHADAVLN
+156 FVDHTHADAILN
-168 ITNRPGG
+168 ATNRPGG

-180 KIFGNKVNIVPYVM
+180 KIFGNKVSIIPYVM
-194 PGFMLAKKINEV
+194 PGFMLAKKVNEV
-206 YLKNPNID
+206 YSKNPNVN
-214 CLILMNHGIFTFAN
+214 CLILMNHGIFTFSN
-228 DAKGAYDLMIKY
+228 DAKEAYSLMIKY

-253 KKIKQIKKFSTKFNV
+253 KKIKQIKNYSTKLNV
-268 HEIAPIIRGLL
+268 HEIAPIIRGLS
-279 SNNKDQKF
+279 SNKKDQKF
-287 VVNYRLNK
+287 VVSYRLNRD
-295 HLKYFM
+295 LKYFM

-335 SSINEFK
+335 SSLDDFK
-342 ETAKKAFENYRKKYI
+342 LTAKKAFDKYRKKYI
-357 NYFNINKNKVKEKKV
+357 NYFNTNKIKVKGKKV
-372 MLDTSPRVVLVQNVG
+372 MLDTSPRIVFVQNIG
-387 VFTIGKDLN
+387 MFSIGKDLKG
-396 SAKIAGD
+396 AKIAGD
-403 LTETNAKVITSVEE
+403 LTDTNAKVIASVEE
-417 SSSYKFI
+417 TSTYKFI

-437 EQAKIKKAKKL
+437 EQAKIKKQKKL

-456 TGSTGTIGY
+456 TGSTGAIGFE
-465 ATYKIFKSYGAETVL
+465 TYKIFKSYGAEVVL
-480 LDYNLERLKDLQSKI
+480 LDYNLKKIKDMQSKI
-495 KDLCIHCDVRNKKS
+495 KDLCIHCDVRNKKN
-509 VKKAFKQICEKY
+509 VKKAFDQICEKY

-533 ATNGAIGEIDDNI
+533 AIAGSIAEIDDKV

-572 NINGCLLFNISKQ
+572 NTNGCLLFNISKQ

-622 GVNADRIRSGLM
+622 GINADRIRSGLM
-634 NDKMIRT
+634 TNKMIKT
-641 RAKARSISTDDYM
+641 RAKARAVTTDEYM
-654 RGNLLLN
+654 KGNLLLN

-670 AFFHLATSKKTTGA
+670 AFFHLAVSKKTTGA